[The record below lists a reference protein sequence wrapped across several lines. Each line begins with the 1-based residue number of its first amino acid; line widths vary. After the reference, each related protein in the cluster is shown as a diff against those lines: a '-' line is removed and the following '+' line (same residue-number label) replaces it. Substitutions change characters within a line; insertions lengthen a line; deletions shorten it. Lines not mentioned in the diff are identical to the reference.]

1 MVDPAK
7 VLGDDM
13 GRSEWG
19 YYRAGLIQGYGRALR
34 ELEKRDDGEEETH
47 PSTGETVN
55 PSGVPRGIHRVEKEN
70 AQRGAQRV

>member
-47 PSTGETVN
+47 PSTGEN
-55 PSGVPRGIHRVEKEN
+55 RQS
-70 AQRGAQRV
+70 